1 MFIIC
6 YLDGDGGLL
15 VLVGGENLRLLG
27 GNDSVP
33 GDQLGHDSSNSLD
46 TEGEGSHIEEE
57 DICINTGSQLC
68 K

>member
-1 MFIIC
+1 LFIVC

-57 DICINTGSQLC
+57 DICIKTGS
-68 K
+68 